1 MENFKV
7 ILKFTLNRRLRNKT
21 FVYVNVLLGCLMILL
36 FCCDFYIPYL
46 FPTWEEKPTIMCSD
60 TTVCNDLNYI
70 LQDFDFI
77 EDEENRTSEYYF
89 IDVNE
94 CYDIWVDSNANML
107 NVAKIEMALRQREEL
122 LLIEQGLLN
131 LKPIYIHT
139 DENEENSA
147 DTWGFMLITT
157 VYFLAL
163 SFAGTVANDVVY
175 EKATRMM
182 EIILTS
188 TTASIHLMAKLIGGW
203 LSLLLQL
210 AIFIGEFLICFIV
223 RILYDKAEG
232 LFSVLYK
239 LGFVTKIE
247 ELSFSRLFEWFGNN
261 MEMCGYLVIAFIVM
275 FLGILLVQ
283 SILVIL
289 SSYISNIE
297 EAGNIQSPFYLL
309 LMGVY
314 YLTLFVNNKESMTNG
329 VGRLLSLLPFFSM
342 LCMPCR
348 IFYHSIP
355 LSDLLISVVSALSAI
370 VLVLMLGTP
379 IYQKGVLDYS
389 ASTKQF
395 KL

>member
-1 MENFKV
+1 MDKFKV
-7 ILKFTLNRRLRNKT
+7 ILKFTLNRRLKNKT
-21 FVYVNVLLGCLMILL
+21 FLIANILLGCLLILL
-36 FCCDFYIPYL
+36 FCCDFVIPVL
-46 FPTWEEKPTIMCSD
+46 FPDWEEKPTIMCSD
-60 TTVCNDLNYI
+60 ETLCRDLKYI
-70 LQDFDFI
+70 LLDFEFI
-77 EDEENRTSEYYF
+77 NDETLHSNEHYF

-94 CYDIWVDSNANML
+94 YYDVWVNENVDML

-122 LLIEQGLLN
+122 VLVEQGLLN
-131 LKPIYIHT
+131 LKPVYVHSNME
-139 DENEENSA
+139 DEDTAN
-147 DTWGFMLITT
+147 TWGFVLITT

-163 SFAGTVANDVVY
+163 SYAGAVANDVVY

-182 EIILTS
+182 EVILTS

-203 LSLLLQL
+203 LALLVQL
-210 AIFIGEFLICFIV
+210 LIFIGEFLICFLI
-223 RILYDKAEG
+223 RILYDRAEG
-232 LFSVLYK
+232 LLSILYK
-239 LGFVTKIE
+239 LGFVGEKE
-247 ELSFSRLFEWFGNN
+247 GLSFNKLFEWIGNN
-261 MEMCGYLVIAFIVM
+261 TEMCWYLLIAFILM

-289 SSYISNIE
+289 SSYISNVE

-355 LSDLLISVVSALSAI
+355 ISDLLISITSAI
-370 VLVLMLGTP
+370 GAILLVLLLGAP

-389 ASTKQF
+389 SSSSK
-395 KL
+395 